1 MKPPAPPV
9 ARDHDVAFNGHRL
22 FAREWLSPQAN
33 TKPPIVLLH
42 DSLGSV
48 ELWRD
53 FPEALCAAVGRRVIA
68 YDRLGFG
75 KSDAYPGAIALD
87 FVATEWSGGLA
98 AVLAALNVD
107 DFILFGHSVGGDMSV
122 IAAAELAAHCKGLI
136 TESAQAFAE
145 DITLDGVR
153 RARTLFADPAQM
165 RRLKKYHGE
174 KAPWVVSSW
183 IDSWL
188 SPDFADWTLAPW
200 LAKVTCPVLALHGD
214 ADEYGSHKHPEMIG
228 ALAAGP
234 SDVRILANCGH
245 VPHREQQQ
253 AVLEAVGLFLA

>member
-1 MKPPAPPV
+1 MSTTAPST
-9 ARDHDVAFNGHRL
+9 RDHDIAFNEHRL
-22 FAREWLSPQAN
+22 FAREWLPPQASN
-33 TKPPIVLLH
+33 NPAIILLH

-53 FPEALCAAVGRRVIA
+53 FPEALAAFTGRRVIA

-75 KSDAYPGAIALD
+75 KSDAYPGPISLD
-87 FVATEWSGGLA
+87 FVVTEWSGSLYT
-98 AVLAALNVD
+98 VLAALDVK
-107 DFILFGHSVGGDMSV
+107 DFVLFGHSVGGDMSV
-122 IAAAELAAHCKGLI
+122 VAAASLPGCKGLI

-153 RARTLFADPAQM
+153 RARTTFADPVHM
-165 RRLKKYHGE
+165 NRLKRYHGD

-188 SPDFADWTLAPW
+188 SPAFADWSLAPW
-200 LAKVTCPVLALHGD
+200 LAKLTCPVLALHGD
-214 ADEYGSHKHPEMIG
+214 SDEYGSRKHPEMIAG
-228 ALAAGP
+228 LAASP
-234 SDVRILANCGH
+234 AHMKIVANCGH

-253 AVLEAVGLFLA
+253 AVLQAVGHFLA

>member
-1 MKPPAPPV
+1 V
-9 ARDHDVAFNGHRL
+9 
-22 FAREWLSPQAN
+22 FAREWLPAQVN
-33 TKPPIVLLH
+33 NKPALILLH

-48 ELWRD
+48 ELWRE
-53 FPEALCAAVGRRVIA
+53 FPEALCAAMGRRVIA

-75 KSDAYPGAIALD
+75 KSDIYPGTIDLD
-87 FVATEWSGGLA
+87 FVVTEWSGALS
-98 AVLAALNVD
+98 AVLAALSVD

-122 IAAAELAAHCKGLI
+122 VAAAMLPRCKGLI

-165 RRLKKYHGE
+165 GRLKKYHGE
-174 KAPWVVSSW
+174 KAPWVVNSW

-188 SPDFADWTLAPW
+188 SPAFADWTLAPW

-234 SDVRILANCGH
+234 SQILIVPKCGH
-245 VPHREQQQ
+245 VPHREQQR
-253 AVLEAVGLFLA
+253 AVLDAVGHFLA

>member
-1 MKPPAPPV
+1 MNTPAPPIT
-9 ARDHDVAFNGHRL
+9 RDHDVAFNRHRL
-22 FAREWLSPQAN
+22 FAREWLPQPAN
-33 TKPPIVLLH
+33 TQPPIILLH
-42 DSLGSV
+42 DSLGST
-48 ELWRD
+48 ELWRE
-53 FPEALCAAVGRRVIA
+53 FPEALCAATGRRIIA

-75 KSDAYPGAIALD
+75 KSDTYPGAIDLN
-87 FVATEWSGGLA
+87 FVVTEWSGGLS
-98 AVLAALNVD
+98 AVLAALQVE

-122 IAAAELAAHCKGLI
+122 IAAAMLARCKGLI

-145 DITLDGVR
+145 DVTLDGVR
-153 RARTLFADPAQM
+153 RARTLFDDPVQM

-188 SPDFADWTLAPW
+188 SPAFADWTLAPW

-214 ADEYGSHKHPEMIG
+214 ADEYGSRKHPEMIG

-234 SDVRILANCGH
+234 SQILIVPNCGH
-245 VPHREQQQ
+245 VPHREQPRAVLQ
-253 AVLEAVGLFLA
+253 AVGHFLA